1 MSKKGY
7 EKFGERNFGLSN
19 GTAGNSEGDI
29 IWLGTTTVV
38 AGKVYYL
45 TSGDSD
51 WAKADAD
58 SEGASKNLLAV
69 ARGTGAAATVGMLVR
84 GVVTLADDPGVGV
97 GLPMYLSTVAGT
109 LSRVAPT
116 AAGDVIRVAGYQL
129 VDGGKIWF
137 DPDPTYILIGE

>member
-7 EKFGERNFGLSN
+7 EKFGERNFGLSS

-29 IWLGTTTVV
+29 IWLGTTNVT

-97 GLPMYLSTVAGT
+97 GLPMFLSVTAGT
-109 LSRVAPT
+109 LNRTAPT
-116 AAGDVIRVAGYQL
+116 AAGDVVRVAGYQL
-129 VDGGKIWF
+129 VNGGKVF
-137 DPDPTYILIGE
+137 FNPDATYILLA